1 MVKRERMRNWAAGR
15 MDEKNPPFATYLQ
28 EIRKRLILSFIAA
41 GVGFLICYGFS
52 NSIFNILAAPLMKIM
67 PAESSLIF
75 RSVAEAFFT
84 YMKVGF
90 VAGLM
95 LASPFVL
102 YQIWGLVTR
111 RLDQGKKRYVLPFIL
126 VGSFFFALGI
136 LFGYFVALP
145 FGCKF
150 LLKYATKS
158 LRPLMDMNS
167 YLSFSVKFL
176 LIFGLVF
183 EFPVLLLVLA
193 RIGVIGAKILARKRR
208 YAILLIFIFAL
219 VIASPD
225 FISQVLMALPLM
237 GLYEV
242 SILLC
247 KIFGKKPDEIL
258 TVG

>member
-1 MVKRERMRNWAAGR
+1 
-15 MDEKNPPFATYLQ
+15 MDEKKAPFATYLQ
-28 EIRKRLILSFIAA
+28 EIRKRLILSFIGV
-41 GVGFLICYGFS
+41 GVGFVICYGFS
-52 NSIFNILAAPLMKIM
+52 DSIFDILTAPLIKIM
-67 PAESSLIF
+67 PAENTLIF
-75 RSVAEAFFT
+75 RTVAEAFFT

-90 VAGLM
+90 IAGLM

-102 YQIWGLVTR
+102 YQIWGFVSR
-111 RLDQGKKRYVLPFIL
+111 RLDQDKKRYVLPFIL
-126 VGSFFFALGI
+126 AGSFFFALGI

-158 LRPLMDMNS
+158 IRPFMDMNA
-167 YLSFSVKFL
+167 YLSFSVRFL
-176 LIFGLVF
+176 LVFGLVF

-193 RIGVIGAKILARKRR
+193 RIGAINAKMLAQKRR

-219 VIASPD
+219 VIAPPD

-247 KIFGKKPDEIL
+247 KIFEKKPGRILTDEIK
-258 TVG
+258 

>member
-1 MVKRERMRNWAAGR
+1 
-15 MDEKNPPFATYLQ
+15 MDEKKAPLATYLQ
-28 EIRKRLILSFIAA
+28 EIRKRLILSFIGV
-41 GVGFLICYGFS
+41 GVGFVICYSFS
-52 NSIFNILAAPLMKIM
+52 DSIFDILTAPLIKIM
-67 PAESSLIF
+67 PVESTLIF
-75 RSVAEAFFT
+75 CTVAEAFFT

-95 LASPFVL
+95 LAFPFVL
-102 YQIWGLVTR
+102 YQIWGFVSR
-111 RLDQGKKRYVLPFIL
+111 RLDQDKKRYVLPFVL
-126 VGSFFFALGI
+126 AGSFFFALGI

-150 LLKYATKS
+150 LLKYASKS
-158 LRPLMDMNS
+158 IKPMLDMNA
-167 YLSFSVKFL
+167 YLSFSVRFL
-176 LIFGLVF
+176 LVFGLVF

-193 RIGVIGAKILARKRR
+193 RIGAINAKMLAQKRR

-219 VIASPD
+219 VIAPPD

-247 KIFGKKPDEIL
+247 KIFEKKPGRILTDEIK
-258 TVG
+258 

>member
-1 MVKRERMRNWAAGR
+1 
-15 MDEKNPPFATYLQ
+15 
-28 EIRKRLILSFIAA
+28 
-41 GVGFLICYGFS
+41 VGFVICYSFS
-52 NSIFNILAAPLMKIM
+52 DSIFDILAAPLIKIM
-67 PAESSLIF
+67 PAENTLIF
-75 RSVAEAFFT
+75 RTVAEAFFT

-102 YQIWGLVTR
+102 CQIWGLVSR
-111 RLDQGKKRYVLPFIL
+111 RLDQDKKRYVLPFVL
-126 VGSFFFALGI
+126 AGSFFFALGI

-158 LRPLMDMNS
+158 IRPLMDMNA
-167 YLSFSVKFL
+167 YLSFSVRFL
-176 LIFGLVF
+176 LVFGLVF

-193 RIGVIGAKILARKRR
+193 RIGAINAKMLAQKRR

-219 VIASPD
+219 VIAPPD

-247 KIFGKKPDEIL
+247 KIFEKKPGRILTDEIK
-258 TVG
+258 

>member
-1 MVKRERMRNWAAGR
+1 
-15 MDEKNPPFATYLQ
+15 MDEKKAPLATYLQ
-28 EIRKRLILSFIAA
+28 EIRKRLILSFISV
-41 GVGFLICYGFS
+41 GVGFLICYAFS
-52 NSIFNILAAPLMKIM
+52 DSIFAILAAPLIKIM
-67 PAESSLIF
+67 PAESTLIF

-95 LASPFVL
+95 LASPFLL
-102 YQIWGLVTR
+102 YQIWGFVSR
-111 RLDQGKKRYVLPFIL
+111 RLDEDKKRYVLPF
-126 VGSFFFALGI
+126 VVAGSFFFALGI

-150 LLKYATKS
+150 LLKYATQS
-158 LRPLMDMNS
+158 IRPLPDMNA

-176 LIFGLVF
+176 LAFGLVF
-183 EFPVLLLVLA
+183 ELPVVLLVLA
-193 RIGVIGAKILARKRR
+193 RVGAINAKMLAEKRR

-219 VIASPD
+219 VISPPD
-225 FISQVLMALPLM
+225 VISQVLMALPLM

-247 KIFGKKPDEIL
+247 KIFEKKPGRILTDEIK
-258 TVG
+258 

>member
-1 MVKRERMRNWAAGR
+1 
-15 MDEKNPPFATYLQ
+15 MDEKKAPFTPYLQ
-28 EIRKRLILSFIAA
+28 EIRKRLILSFIAV
-41 GVGFLICYGFS
+41 GVGFVICYSFS
-52 NSIFNILAAPLMKIM
+52 DSIFDILAAPLIKIM
-67 PAESSLIF
+67 PAENTLIF
-75 RSVAEAFFT
+75 RTVAEAFFT

-102 YQIWGLVTR
+102 YQIWGFVSR
-111 RLDQGKKRYVLPFIL
+111 RLDQDKKRYVLPFVL
-126 VGSFFFALGI
+126 AGSFFFALGI

-158 LRPLMDMNS
+158 IRPLMDMNA
-167 YLSFSVKFL
+167 YLSFSVRFL
-176 LIFGLVF
+176 LVFGLVF

-193 RIGVIGAKILARKRR
+193 RIGAINAKMLAQKRR

-219 VIASPD
+219 VIAPPD

-247 KIFGKKPDEIL
+247 KIFEKKPGRILTDEIK
-258 TVG
+258 

>member
-1 MVKRERMRNWAAGR
+1 MN
-15 MDEKNPPFATYLQ
+15 EKKAPFATYLQ
-28 EIRKRLILSFIAA
+28 EIRKRLILSFIAV

-52 NSIFNILAAPLMKIM
+52 DSIFDILAAPLIRIM
-67 PAESSLIF
+67 PTESTLIF

-84 YMKVGF
+84 YMKVGL

-95 LASPFVL
+95 LTSPFVL
-102 YQIWGLVTR
+102 YQIWGFVSR
-111 RLDQGKKRYVLPFIL
+111 RLDQDKKRYVLPFVL
-126 VGSFFFALGI
+126 AGSFFFALGI

-158 LRPLMDMNS
+158 IRPLMDMNA
-167 YLSFSVKFL
+167 YLSFSVRFL
-176 LIFGLVF
+176 LVFGLVF

-193 RIGVIGAKILARKRR
+193 RIGAINAKMLAQKRR
-208 YAILLIFIFAL
+208 YAVLLIFIFAL
-219 VIASPD
+219 VIAPPD

-247 KIFGKKPDEIL
+247 KIFEKKPERILTDEIK
-258 TVG
+258 

>member
-1 MVKRERMRNWAAGR
+1 
-15 MDEKNPPFATYLQ
+15 MDEKKAPFTPYLQ
-28 EIRKRLILSFIAA
+28 EIRKRLILSFIAV
-41 GVGFLICYGFS
+41 GVGFVICYSFS
-52 NSIFNILAAPLMKIM
+52 DSIFDILAAPLIKIM
-67 PAESSLIF
+67 PSENTLIF
-75 RSVAEAFFT
+75 RTVAEAFFT

-102 YQIWGLVTR
+102 YQIWGFVSR
-111 RLDQGKKRYVLPFIL
+111 RLDQDKKRYVLPFVL
-126 VGSFFFALGI
+126 AGSFFFALGI

-158 LRPLMDMNS
+158 IRPLMDMNA
-167 YLSFSVKFL
+167 YLSFSVRFL
-176 LIFGLVF
+176 LVFGLAF

-193 RIGVIGAKILARKRR
+193 RIGAINAKMLAQKRR

-219 VIASPD
+219 VIAPPD

-247 KIFGKKPDEIL
+247 KIFEKKPGRILTDEIK
-258 TVG
+258 

>member
-1 MVKRERMRNWAAGR
+1 M
-15 MDEKNPPFATYLQ
+15 MDEKKAPLATYLQ
-28 EIRKRLILSFIAA
+28 EIRKRLILSFIGV
-41 GVGFLICYGFS
+41 GVGFLICYAFS
-52 NSIFNILAAPLMKIM
+52 DSIFDILAAPLIKIM
-67 PAESSLIF
+67 PAESTLIF

-95 LASPFVL
+95 LASPFLL
-102 YQIWGLVTR
+102 YQIWRFVSR
-111 RLDQGKKRYVLPFIL
+111 RLDEDKKRYVLPFVL
-126 VGSFFFALGI
+126 AGSFFFALGI

-150 LLKYATKS
+150 LLKYAS
-158 LRPLMDMNS
+158 QSIRPLPDMNA

-176 LIFGLVF
+176 LAFGLVF
-183 EFPVLLLVLA
+183 ELPVVLLVLA
-193 RIGVIGAKILARKRR
+193 RVGAINGKMLAQRRR

-219 VIASPD
+219 VISPPD
-225 FISQVLMALPLM
+225 VISQVLMALPLM

-247 KIFGKKPDEIL
+247 KIFEKKPGRIL
-258 TVG
+258 TDKIK

>member
-1 MVKRERMRNWAAGR
+1 
-15 MDEKNPPFATYLQ
+15 MDEKKAPLTTYLQ
-28 EIRKRLILSFIAA
+28 EIRKRLILSFIGV
-41 GVGFLICYGFS
+41 GVGFVICYSFS
-52 NSIFNILAAPLMKIM
+52 DSIFDILTAPLIKIM
-67 PAESSLIF
+67 PAENTLIF
-75 RSVAEAFFT
+75 RTVAEAFFT

-90 VAGLM
+90 IAGLM

-102 YQIWGLVTR
+102 YQIWGFVSR
-111 RLDQGKKRYVLPFIL
+111 RLDQDKKRYVLPFIL
-126 VGSFFFALGI
+126 AGSFFFALGI

-158 LRPLMDMNS
+158 IRPLMDMNA
-167 YLSFSVKFL
+167 YLSFSARFL
-176 LIFGLVF
+176 LVFGLVF

-193 RIGVIGAKILARKRR
+193 RIGAINAKMLAQKRR

-219 VIASPD
+219 VIAPPD

-247 KIFGKKPDEIL
+247 KIFEKKPGRIL
-258 TVG
+258 TG

>member
-1 MVKRERMRNWAAGR
+1 
-15 MDEKNPPFATYLQ
+15 MDEKKAPLTTYLQ
-28 EIRKRLILSFIAA
+28 EIRKRLILSFIAV
-41 GVGFLICYGFS
+41 GVGFVICYSFS
-52 NSIFNILAAPLMKIM
+52 DSIFDILAAPLIKIM
-67 PAESSLIF
+67 PSENTLIF
-75 RSVAEAFFT
+75 RTVAEAFFT

-102 YQIWGLVTR
+102 YQIWGFVSR
-111 RLDQGKKRYVLPFIL
+111 RLDQDKKRYVLPFVL
-126 VGSFFFALGI
+126 AGSFFFALGI
-136 LFGYFVALP
+136 FFGYFVALP

-158 LRPLMDMNS
+158 IRPLMDMNA
-167 YLSFSVKFL
+167 YLSFSVRFL
-176 LIFGLVF
+176 LVFGLVF
-183 EFPVLLLVLA
+183 EFPMLLLVLA
-193 RIGVIGAKILARKRR
+193 RIGAINAKMLAQKRR

-219 VIASPD
+219 VIAPPD

-247 KIFGKKPDEIL
+247 KIFEKKPGRILTDEIK
-258 TVG
+258 

>member
-1 MVKRERMRNWAAGR
+1 
-15 MDEKNPPFATYLQ
+15 MDEKKAPLTTYLQ
-28 EIRKRLILSFIAA
+28 EIRKRLILSFIAV
-41 GVGFLICYGFS
+41 GVGFLICYSFS
-52 NSIFNILAAPLMKIM
+52 DSIFDILAAPLIKIM
-67 PAESSLIF
+67 PSENTLIF
-75 RSVAEAFFT
+75 RTVAEAFFT

-102 YQIWGLVTR
+102 YQIWGFVSR
-111 RLDQGKKRYVLPFIL
+111 RLDQDKKRYALPFIL
-126 VGSFFFALGI
+126 AGSFFFALGI
-136 LFGYFVALP
+136 LFGYFVTLP

-158 LRPLMDMNS
+158 IRPLMDMNA
-167 YLSFSVKFL
+167 YLSFSVRFL
-176 LIFGLVF
+176 LVFGLVF

-193 RIGVIGAKILARKRR
+193 RIGAINAKMLAQKRR

-219 VIASPD
+219 VIAPPD

-247 KIFGKKPDEIL
+247 KIFEKKPGRILADEIK
-258 TVG
+258 

>member
-1 MVKRERMRNWAAGR
+1 MVDQEA
-15 MDEKNPPFATYLQ
+15 PFATYLR
-28 EIRKRLILSFIAA
+28 EIRKRLILSFIAV

-52 NSIFNILAAPLMKIM
+52 DSIFDILTAPLIKNIQNIR
-67 PAESSLIF
+67 AQNIHVESTLIF

-102 YQIWGLVTR
+102 YQIWGLVGR
-111 RLDQGKKRYVLPFIL
+111 RLDQDKKRYVLLFVL
-126 VGSFFFALGI
+126 AGSLFFALGI

-150 LLKYATKS
+150 LLKYASKS
-158 LRPLMDMNS
+158 IRPMPDMND
-167 YLSFSVKFL
+167 YLSFSVRFL
-176 LIFGLVF
+176 LTFGLVF
-183 EFPVLLLVLA
+183 EFPILLLILA
-193 RIGVIGAKILARKRR
+193 RIGAINAKMLGQKRR
-208 YAILLIFIFAL
+208 YAILLIFIFAF
-219 VIASPD
+219 IISPPD
-225 FISQVLMALPLM
+225 IISQVLMALPLM

-247 KIFGKKPDEIL
+247 KIFEKKPEEIL
-258 TVG
+258 TDEIK

>member
-1 MVKRERMRNWAAGR
+1 
-15 MDEKNPPFATYLQ
+15 MDEKKAPLATYLR
-28 EIRKRLILSFIAA
+28 EIRKRLILSFIAV
-41 GVGFLICYGFS
+41 GVGFVICYGFS
-52 NSIFNILAAPLMKIM
+52 DSIFDILAAPLIKTM
-67 PAESSLIF
+67 PAENTLIF
-75 RSVAEAFFT
+75 RTVAEAFFT

-102 YQIWGLVTR
+102 YQIWGFVSR
-111 RLDQGKKRYVLPFIL
+111 RLDQDKKRYVLPFVL
-126 VGSFFFALGI
+126 AGSFFFALGI

-150 LLKYATKS
+150 LLRYATKS
-158 LRPLMDMNS
+158 IRPLMDMNA
-167 YLSFSVKFL
+167 YLSFSVRFL
-176 LIFGLVF
+176 LVFGLAF

-193 RIGVIGAKILARKRR
+193 RIGAINAKMLAQKRR

-219 VIASPD
+219 VIAPPD
-225 FISQVLMALPLM
+225 FISQVVMALPLM

-247 KIFGKKPDEIL
+247 KIFGKKPREIL
-258 TVG
+258 TGETN